1 MIVTVATSLTALQS
15 TRTIEYLIKWVGFSD
30 AYNTWEPPEHLTNC
44 KEKLREYT
52 SKLKRKTRKRQEASP
67 PPGCTGAYLRAWEN
81 TLNLSR
87 GHDAAIRVVNDIDDT
102 MPPDSFVYV
111 TTNILGHGVPE
122 PEEGVV
128 IGCSCHGNCSRSK
141 RCCPQMLQDSTFP
154 YTKDGLIKLDPGKA
168 VVECNKKC
176 DCDDSCLSR
185 VVQKGRQ
192 IEVCIFR
199 TDNGRG
205 WGLKT
210 LIDIKAKQ
218 FVTEYVG
225 EILTAD
231 EAEER
236 GKLYDD
242 QGATYLMDLDFN
254 EDKEAEF
261 TIDGKYYGNA
271 SRFINHSVSLYAIA

>member
-1 MIVTVATSLTALQS
+1 
-15 TRTIEYLIKWVGFSD
+15 
-30 AYNTWEPPEHLTNC
+30 
-44 KEKLREYT
+44 
-52 SKLKRKTRKRQEASP
+52 
-67 PPGCTGAYLRAWEN
+67 
-81 TLNLSR
+81 
-87 GHDAAIRVVNDIDDT
+87 VNDIDDT

-271 SRFINHSVSLYAIA
+271 SRFINHSCSPNLIAYGCWVDNPDIRLPRIGLFAIGDIPAGEELTMDYLMSPMDPNQSSGSRRMCPSPNTPPPTPLNAKKSPQRQRKRVQCKCGSEDCRTVLF

>member
-1 MIVTVATSLTALQS
+1 M
-15 TRTIEYLIKWVGFSD
+15 
-30 AYNTWEPPEHLTNC
+30 YNTWEPARHLANC
-44 KEKLREYT
+44 KEKLREYK
-52 SKLKRKTRKRQEASP
+52 SKLKRKGRKRKELSP
-67 PPGCTGAYLRAWEN
+67 PPGCTGAYLQKWEN
-81 TLNLSR
+81 KLNMAR
-87 GHDAAIRVVNDIDDT
+87 GHDAPIRVENHVDDV
-102 MPPDSFVYV
+102 MPPDKFVYV
-111 TTNILGHGVPE
+111 TKNILGHGVPE

-128 IGCSCHGNCSRSK
+128 IGCSCHGNCSESK
-141 RCCPQMLQDSTFP
+141 LCCPQLLHNSKFP
-154 YTKDGLIKLDPGKA
+154 YTENGLIRLDPGKA

-176 DCDDSCLSR
+176 VCDGLCTSR

-225 EILTAD
+225 EVVTTD

-236 GKLYDD
+236 GKLYDE
-242 QGATYLMDLDFN
+242 QGSTYLMDLDFN

-261 TIDGKYYGNA
+261 SIDGKYYGNA
-271 SRFINHSVSLYAIA
+271 SRFINHSVSGSLLCVLVVG